1 MEFPMES
8 IEKSATFGKAVQ
20 LLEENPIPLKS
31 DVILAQEKDERPF
44 HVRAWE
50 LKVQTTKKA
59 KHIAADCGLAESTVS
74 RYLSGTSV
82 PSEEVA
88 RKILQYLRENLVQD
102 GISAPG
108 KIPQPPKMQEE
119 SAEDMKLALDT
130 LKTVYEARVADLKE
144 SLKERIA
151 TTRREKSILFC
162 AFCVAVA
169 VLVYVLLDASNPG
182 WGSFMPRG

>member
-1 MEFPMES
+1 M
-8 IEKSATFGKAVQ
+8 
-20 LLEENPIPLKS
+20 EENPIPLKS

-88 RKILQYLRENLVQD
+88 RKILQYLRENLAQD
-102 GISAPG
+102 GISAPE
-108 KIPQPPKMQEE
+108 KIPAPQKMQEMQE
-119 SAEDMKLALDT
+119 DAEDMKLALDT
-130 LKTVYEARVADLKE
+130 LRHVYEARITDLWKTVDNAERAHQRAMDAAEKQAERSATVA
-144 SLKERIA
+144 
-151 TTRREKSILFC
+151 RRDKWGLF
-162 AFCVAVA
+162 ALVCVLLG
-169 VLVYVLLDASNPG
+169 VLVFVLLDASNPS